1 MKSIRTRISH
11 GIFAFAV
18 AGAVGFGA
26 TQAFAAPASVSSGRA
41 NNCETCAQQC
51 GTIKLCSP
59 GFCQCAVEPT

>member
-1 MKSIRTRISH
+1 MQLNRTRISR

-26 TQAFAAPASVSSGRA
+26 TQAFAAPAAGPGDLVNS
-41 NNCETCAQQC
+41 CEACAQQC
-51 GTIKLCSP
+51 GTIKHCSP